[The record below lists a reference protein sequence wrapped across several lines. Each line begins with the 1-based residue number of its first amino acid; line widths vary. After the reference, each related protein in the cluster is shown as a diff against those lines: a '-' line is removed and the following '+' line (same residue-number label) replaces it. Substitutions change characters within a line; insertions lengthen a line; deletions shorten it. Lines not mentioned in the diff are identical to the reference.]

1 MLPDAAAFM
10 PAPIRRDPPTPT
22 VDVNAV
28 VAGALR
34 DMASAQQA
42 DPRRW
47 GYKEAARV
55 VRELEQPIDRLVRAD
70 GTLPRIPRIGPA
82 STRII
87 QEVLA
92 SGRSA
97 IVEQAVDRSGQRA
110 EVDRRRAWRT
120 RFLSRAA
127 AREVVSGAG
136 AALRAAYRGDLQMH
150 STWSDGSQT
159 LEALVSGCA
168 ARGYAYAAVTDHSA
182 GLPIAGGLSLER
194 LRAQG
199 VEIER
204 LNRASPGFRL
214 LRGVEANI
222 RGDGSV
228 DVEPADRRGL
238 DVVVAAPHSGLRSA
252 NAQTERMTVA
262 ASSPGVHVLGHPRGR
277 MYGSRPGVAAD
288 WRQVFDVAARHGVA
302 IEIDGDPS
310 RQDVDYELAGVA
322 LESGCLFAL
331 DSDAHAVSQ
340 LWYAEIAM
348 AHAVLAGIPAD
359 RIVNTWTLDKL
370 MSWADSRQRG

>member
-1 MLPDAAAFM
+1 M
-10 PAPIRRDPPTPT
+10 PAPATRHDAATPSS
-22 VDVNAV
+22 DVNAA

-55 VRELEQPIDRLVRAD
+55 VRWLEQPIDRLVRAD
-70 GTLPRIPRIGPA
+70 GTLPRIPHIGPA

-87 QEVLA
+87 LEVLA
-92 SGRSA
+92 SGQSA
-97 IVEQAVDRSGQRA
+97 IVERAVDLSGQRA
-110 EVDRRRAWRT
+110 EVDRRRAWRLH
-120 RFLSRAA
+120 FLSRAG
-127 AREVVSGAG
+127 ARTILAGPGAT
-136 AALRAAYRGDLQMH
+136 LRAAYRGDLHMH

-159 LEALVSGCA
+159 LEALGSGCA
-168 ARGYAYAAVTDHSA
+168 ARGYGYAAVTDHSA

-204 LNRASPGFRL
+204 LNRAHPGLRL

-222 RGDGSV
+222 RADGSV
-228 DVEPADRRGL
+228 DVEPADRRRL
-238 DVVVAAPHSGLRSA
+238 DVVVAAPHSGLRTA
-252 NAQTERMTVA
+252 TPQTERMMA
-262 ASSPGVHVLGHPRGR
+262 AACSPGVHVLGHPRGR

-302 IEIDGDPS
+302 IELDGDPS
-310 RQDVDYELAGVA
+310 RQDADYELAQVA

-331 DSDAHAVSQ
+331 DSDAHAVDQ

-348 AHAVLAGIPAD
+348 AHAALAGIPAE
-359 RIVNTWTLDKL
+359 RIVNTWTLDEL
-370 MSWADSRQRG
+370 LAWADRRQRG